1 MCQKVGGELLHDC
14 PPRPEIWGG
23 HVPPV
28 DTPLMQT
35 PTDSKFTLL
44 QLTTHPELYKGVSE
58 CDTVGAT
65 FPNVSGA
72 L

>member
-1 MCQKVGGELLHDC
+1 MTVPLGLKSGEDTS
-14 PPRPEIWGG
+14 PP
-23 HVPPV
+23 VPPV